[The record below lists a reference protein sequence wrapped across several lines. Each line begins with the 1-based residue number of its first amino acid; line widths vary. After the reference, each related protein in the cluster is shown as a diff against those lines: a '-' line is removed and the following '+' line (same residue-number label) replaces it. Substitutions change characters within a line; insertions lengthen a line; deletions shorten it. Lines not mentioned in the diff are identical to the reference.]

1 MAYDI
6 RTTMC
11 RTNDVSND
19 VNIRTTRWRTNDVS
33 NDVNIRTTRW
43 RTNDVSND
51 VNNRTTGQSNGNR
64 AKVRLKPDGRQ
75 TNVRQKT
82 LQIMFPL
89 SSVAMAMA

>member
-33 NDVNIRTTRW
+33 NDVN
-43 RTNDVSND
+43 SK
-51 VNNRTTGQSNGNR
+51 TTGQSDGNW

-82 LQIMFPL
+82 LRIMFPL